1 MQQFI
6 KHSMRLGGRLLT
18 IERPLVMGVVNATP
32 DSFYAASRAMDPA
45 DIERKV
51 REMVDAG
58 VDVIDMGGCS
68 TRPGS
73 QSPDAGEELARLRV
87 ALPAARRAAPDVPL
101 SVDTYRAAVATE
113 AVERL
118 GADIVNDISGGTL
131 DDDMFAAVAALRVPY
146 VLTHSRGTPAT
157 MSSMTD
163 YGERGVVAEVT
174 EWLMRRIDIL
184 HGMGVADVIA
194 DPGFGFAKTV
204 EQNYALMAHLAYMVQ
219 SLGVPMLVGVSR
231 KSMITRVTGDSA
243 EDTLPGT
250 VALNTAAMLAG
261 AHIVRVH
268 DVRAAVQAREV
279 ICRLLTTD

>member
-32 DSFYAASRAMDPA
+32 DSFYAASRAMNPA

-51 REMVDAG
+51 RKMVDAG
-58 VDVIDMGGCS
+58 VDVIDIGGCS

-73 QSPDAGEELARLRV
+73 QPPDAGEELARLRV

-101 SVDTYRAAVATE
+101 SVDTYRASVATE

-118 GADIVNDISGGTL
+118 GADMVNDISGGTL

-231 KSMITRVTGDSA
+231 KSMITHVTGDSA

>member
-58 VDVIDMGGCS
+58 VDVIDIGGCS

-184 HGMGVADVIA
+184 HGMGVADVIG

-279 ICRLLTTD
+279 ICRLMTTD

>member
-32 DSFYAASRAMDPA
+32 DSFYAASRAMAPDT
-45 DIERKV
+45 IERKV

-58 VDVIDMGGCS
+58 VDVIDIGGCS

-73 QSPDAGEELARLRV
+73 QPPDADEELARLRV

-163 YGERGVVAEVT
+163 YGERGVVTEVT
-174 EWLMRRIDIL
+174 EWLMRRIDNL